1 MEGSRGRWLL
11 AQGPRGT
18 RREPTLQGLGKRR
31 RRAATE
37 KAWYSLQESLDL
49 SNLGWRYGPR
59 YRQGSSQFAPSRS
72 SQELISTYI
81 SSAFLASRFASPCN
95 LFLVIVIL
103 SFQLLHS
110 HLESDT
116 NRVGGL
122 RQNLKRT
129 CGSHII
135 STSHTRDER
144 QDPGS
149 IAKLFSRNPDYQG

>member
-11 AQGPRGT
+11 AQGPRGI

-31 RRAATE
+31 RRTATE

-49 SNLGWRYGPR
+49 SNLGWRYGPKVR
-59 YRQGSSQFAPSRS
+59 GLCQFAPSRS
-72 SQELISTYI
+72 SQELINTYI

-95 LFLVIVIL
+95 LFLVIVII
-103 SFQLLHS
+103 SFQSLHS
-110 HLESDT
+110 RLESDT

-129 CGSHII
+129 CGSLII